1 MILSQSGVQVLTFIQ
16 EMLPHVTAL
25 NLIMGMKSSQTS
37 LNQQDNEG
45 SGQQTSGT
53 HFAPPVT
60 TTSHYYTWLESDHP
74 YKSATVSYYKVTFPE
89 TVKWLTV
96 EFTPDCGTA
105 QPEDYL
111 QLYIPNVDATAAK

>member
-1 MILSQSGVQVLTFIQ
+1 MLSLIQ

-25 NLIMGMKSSQTS
+25 NLTAAMKSSQIS
-37 LNQQDNEG
+37 LPQQDNDFTMQQAGG
-45 SGQQTSGT
+45 S
-53 HFAPPVT
+53 HFSPPIA

-74 YKSATVSYYKVTFPE
+74 YKQATVIHYRVTFPE
-89 TVKWLTV
+89 SVKWMTV

-111 QLYIPNVDATAAK
+111 QLYLPKIGDASIK